1 MSKFGEDA
9 DLILEMLN
17 NGEKVYLDEL
27 EDRIPPLAE
36 IIDFMSE
43 FGLIELNEGT
53 IRITDSGLE
62 LLVN

>member
-9 DLILEMLN
+9 DMILEMLN
-17 NGEKVYLDEL
+17 NGEKVDLDEI
-27 EDRIPPLAE
+27 EDRILPLAA

-53 IRITDSGLE
+53 VSITESGLE
-62 LLVN
+62 LLD

>member
-9 DLILEMLN
+9 DMILEVLH
-17 NGEKVYLDEL
+17 NGEKVDLIEIK
-27 EDRIPPLAE
+27 DRIAPFA

-53 IRITDSGLE
+53 VRITKSGLE
-62 LLVN
+62 LLG

>member
-1 MSKFGEDA
+1 MSKFGDNA
-9 DLILEMLN
+9 DMILEMLN
-17 NGEKVYLDEL
+17 NGEKVDLDEI
-27 EDRIPPLAE
+27 ENRMSPLAE

-53 IRITDSGLE
+53 VRITDSGLA

>member
-1 MSKFGEDA
+1 MSKFGDNA
-9 DLILEMLN
+9 DMILEMLY
-17 NGEKVYLDEL
+17 NGEKVDLDEIG
-27 EDRIPPLAE
+27 DSISPMAA

-53 IRITDSGLE
+53 VRITESGLE